1 MKLRSFVS
9 SYLIAVTLVVTS
21 MPAALQAAS
30 RIGLYTDETGST
42 CSFSGNDPGLFT
54 AYVVINPDPNGVQAV
69 RFSAPIP
76 ACFGSVFI
84 SDTTPGFG
92 AATGQ
97 SPTGVQI
104 AFQSCGEYGEPL
116 LALTITYFRNGST
129 TPCCA
134 FPIEPDPL
142 VGSIEVTNCSFG
154 AETAQ
159 PMVSRFN
166 ADGSCPCV
174 DSDPPAPPISPGPVD
189 GATNVS
195 MGTGLSWTHN
205 PLETDIASFDV
216 YFGTTANPP
225 FVANVTQ
232 DACALPYLNTTT
244 EYHWRVVVRDMT
256 GNTTSGP
263 TWTFTTR
270 AFNTP
275 PNTPVLTNPANGAT
289 AATANPLLQWTATD
303 VDEDQLRYDVYLG
316 LSPNPVLVSSNQTA
330 SEYQPS
336 GLQYPSPYSWYIV
349 VRDAGGAETTGP
361 TWSFNTPPG
370 NHPPNVP
377 ILVAP
382 SNGAAFLFSAINF
395 QWTGG
400 DPDNNLSFY
409 NLYVGTT
416 NPPGLSLTT
425 TATNGQVSGLSYG
438 TQYYWYVVAR
448 DAAMV
453 TTTSPV
459 WSFRTNSLPT
469 AASNPSPPDGA
480 QGQPLNTTI
489 SWQATDA
496 DGDPLTYEVYFGSN
510 FPVLRATGVTA
521 NSFDVSEFLGPSRT
535 YKWKIYVWDNHN
547 SWAEGPVWT
556 FSTVNP
562 TAVPEL
568 PKELSLGRNHPN
580 PFNPQ
585 TIIPYTVPK
594 GTSMHVRIMIFD
606 ASGRRVRVLI
616 DEMQSAGAREVV
628 WRGENEA
635 GAVVSSG
642 IYYCVMDAGGKRFT
656 QKLVLLK

>member
-1 MKLRSFVS
+1 MTLRPLAS
-9 SYLIAVTLVVTS
+9 SYLIAILLGVSASPTTLH
-21 MPAALQAAS
+21 AAS

-42 CSFSGNDPGLFT
+42 CSFTGNDPGMVT
-54 AYVVINPDPNGVQAV
+54 AYVVLHPDPNGVRAL

-76 ACFGSVFI
+76 ACFGSVFLY
-84 SDTTPGFG
+84 DTAP
-92 AATGQ
+92 AASSVTGQ

-104 AFQSCGEYGEPL
+104 AFPFCAQYDEPT

-142 VGSIEVTNCSFG
+142 VGSVEITDCSFG
-154 AETAQ
+154 AGTAQ
-159 PMVSRFN
+159 PMISRFN

-174 DSDPPAPPISPGPVD
+174 DANPPAPPTSPSPVD
-189 GATNVS
+189 GATDVS
-195 MGTGLSWTHN
+195 MGTVLSWAHD

-216 YFGTTANPP
+216 YFGATANPP

-232 DACALPYLNTTT
+232 NAYALPYLNTTT

-256 GNTTSGP
+256 GNATPGP

-275 PNTPVLTNPANGAT
+275 PNTPVLTSPANGAT
-289 AATANPLLQWTATD
+289 SATPNPLLQWTVTD
-303 VDEDQLRYDVYLG
+303 VDEDPLRYDVYLG

-330 SEYQPS
+330 SQYQAS
-336 GLQYPSPYSWYIV
+336 GLQYPVQYSWYIV

-377 ILVAP
+377 TLLAP
-382 SNGAAFLFSAINF
+382 ANGAAFLLPWINF

-409 NLYVGTT
+409 NLHVGTT
-416 NPPGLSLTT
+416 NPPGLALTT
-425 TATNGQVSGLSYG
+425 TATNGQIGGLSYG

-448 DAAMV
+448 DAAML

-496 DGDPLTYEVYFGSN
+496 DGEVLKYDVYFGSS
-510 FPVLRATGVTA
+510 FPMLRASGVTA
-521 NSFDVSEFLGPSRT
+521 NSFDVSAFLAPSRT
-535 YKWKIYVWDNHN
+535 YLWKIEVWDNHN
-547 SWAEGPVWT
+547 AGAGGSVWT

-568 PKELSLGRNHPN
+568 PTELSLGRNHPN

-594 GTSMHVRIMIFD
+594 GAPLHVRIMVFD
-606 ASGRRVRVLI
+606 ATGRRVRTLV
-616 DEMQSAGAREVV
+616 DETQSAGAREVM